1 MELISRMFTVSI
13 YLAVALIDGA
23 LEYLDTLALFTEED
37 ALDDLLDDDDG
48 GGREAL
54 GDFTL
59 SNILMLLVS
68 IESEIYL
75 K

>member
-1 MELISRMFTVSI
+1 MELISRMFIMSTN
-13 YLAVALIDGA
+13 LAVALIDGA
-23 LEYLDTLALFTEED
+23 LEYLDTLALFTEDE
-37 ALDDLLDDDDG
+37 ALDDLLEDDG

-54 GDFTL
+54 GDLTL